1 MINFV
6 SSAVLTKLLA
16 RAVLTPARAPYLV
29 VTISKVPFNFRLGL
43 EDKEYQQ
50 HALGSKQFFM
60 EPVLGQ

>member
-1 MINFV
+1 
-6 SSAVLTKLLA
+6 
-16 RAVLTPARAPYLV
+16 VLTPARAPYLV

-50 HALGSKQFFM
+50 HELGSKQFFM